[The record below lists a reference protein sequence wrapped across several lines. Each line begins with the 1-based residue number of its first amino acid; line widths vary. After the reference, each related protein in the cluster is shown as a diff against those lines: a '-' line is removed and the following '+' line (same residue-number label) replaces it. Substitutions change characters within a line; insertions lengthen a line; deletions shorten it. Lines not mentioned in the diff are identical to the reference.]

1 MERESAERGRAPG
14 EQDEDVDEDVIAEGD
29 FDLMDEGTGG
39 PGPVADDSGETEDR
53 SWFRRNVRFTRLGLR
68 VGRKSGGSDG
78 A

>member
-1 MERESAERGRAPG
+1 MERESAERGRASD
-14 EQDEDVDEDVIAEGD
+14 EQDDDEDVIAEGD
-29 FDLMDEGTGG
+29 FDLMDEGGGG